1 MKSSYLCILACF
13 FGLFVLISCNK
24 DAIPFGS
31 DVLQDED
38 FVGAFVD
45 STSVIVDY
53 TTLNDDSIRSSYLT
67 YMIGSASHNDG
78 SQARADFMSRF
89 YFTSFAAPL
98 AECTLDSICF
108 VMYERS
114 QFYGDT
120 NALQTI
126 QIFELQESLSKDI
139 CKAYYEDAV
148 LPQNLINT
156 ALLLGQKT
164 YKPVFDTSAHFN
176 FKFPQPYAADLFARI
191 QSIYEQPDDD
201 DKLDS
206 IMKRVDSLLI
216 QTFKGLYIT
225 SAYQNSA
232 ILNVYPQI
240 SIYVSKGSTKYQVDL
255 APTATPYTASSTSD
269 PSLVYLQALSM
280 FHHIHSAQVQSAL
293 NTSGVDAYVQGF
305 AGLKTR
311 VNLHGLQSWQDSS
324 VVFNSIKLYVPY
336 VYDSQ
341 QNFAPHTLPQ
351 LHIFNPE
358 GTKFLTLDSYTYD
371 STYYIYNLNW
381 VMTYVK
387 NNSFNLDDYSF
398 ELVMPNNNVYGN
410 MITIDAIAKQ
420 SKLKIIYTK

>member
-1 MKSSYLCILACF
+1 
-13 FGLFVLISCNK
+13 
-24 DAIPFGS
+24 
-31 DVLQDED
+31 
-38 FVGAFVD
+38 
-45 STSVIVDY
+45 
-53 TTLNDDSIRSSYLT
+53 
-67 YMIGSASHNDG
+67 
-78 SQARADFMSRF
+78 
-89 YFTSFAAPL
+89 
-98 AECTLDSICF
+98 
-108 VMYERS
+108 
-114 QFYGDT
+114 
-120 NALQTI
+120 
-126 QIFELQESLSKDI
+126 
-139 CKAYYEDAV
+139 
-148 LPQNLINT
+148 
-156 ALLLGQKT
+156 
-164 YKPVFDTSAHFN
+164 
-176 FKFPQPYAADLFARI
+176 
-191 QSIYEQPDDD
+191 
-201 DKLDS
+201 
-206 IMKRVDSLLI
+206 
-216 QTFKGLYIT
+216 
-225 SAYQNSA
+225 
-232 ILNVYPQI
+232 
-240 SIYVSKGSTKYQVDL
+240 
-255 APTATPYTASSTSD
+255 
-269 PSLVYLQALSM
+269 M

-305 AGLKTR
+305 VGLKTR